1 MNEKDIKLLLEKI
14 RTKKITV
21 DQGIKKLRHLPFED
35 IGFARID
42 HHRVLRQGFPE
53 VLFGQGKTPKQIF
66 DIVKRML
73 PLKHN
78 ILITRTEEA
87 VYRKIKN
94 LDKRAK
100 FYQDS
105 GTIILLRD
113 QIIRGNGTILIIS
126 AGTSDIPVAEE
137 AMVTAHAMG
146 NPVETSVQV
155 DRQYTFLALTRSRSV
170 LGYPSKLCE
179 ADDPPRALV
188 PYQSFCKSHCIHPL
202 KLGSY
207 V

>member
-1 MNEKDIKLLLEKI
+1 MNEKDIKLLLENI
-14 RTKKITV
+14 RTKKLTV
-21 DQGIKKLRHLPFED
+21 DQGLRKLRHLPFED

-53 VLFGQGKTPKQIF
+53 VLFGQGKTPKQILN
-66 DIVKRML
+66 IVKRML

-78 ILITRTEEA
+78 ILITRTEES

-105 GTIILLRD
+105 RTIVLLRD

-126 AGTSDIPVAEE
+126 AGTSDIPIAEE
-137 AMVTAHAMG
+137 AMVTAQAM
-146 NPVETSVQV
+146 
-155 DRQYTFLALTRSRSV
+155 
-170 LGYPSKLCE
+170 
-179 ADDPPRALV
+179 
-188 PYQSFCKSHCIHPL
+188 
-202 KLGSY
+202 
-207 V
+207 